1 MRWTFL
7 AGPVVCLVLSLPC
20 PVTAQP
26 SEAAVPPLDVDAA
39 EEVTAPPNPAG
50 TSAEDSPTPEA
61 TSSVDTSSADAAPAR
76 TTVVRGRTPPPP
88 ESPERRDPTGAITII
103 DARERAGEARDTA
116 ELLVGSVGLA
126 VQDSGGYGQSKSLVV
141 RGASSNGV
149 LVFLDGIPLNGA
161 GGLSDLSLI
170 PSALVERFEVLR
182 GGAGA
187 RYGSGGLGGAVN
199 IITRAPGPNL
209 RTSGEVTYGSWNTA
223 LGHVA
228 ATGTL
233 LGGQAL
239 VLVHGGRS
247 DGDFAYD
254 VDDLPAV
261 DGNPQVT
268 ERRARNNA
276 QGGGALL
283 RYRRRLAGGSRLD
296 ALAELSVEERAIPG
310 TVQNPQSTGDQE
322 LGRLALGLRWSGV
335 LDGLG
340 QGSARGFFRRDALE
354 VTGRIPGAGGAQR
367 HSVGGVE
374 LEGRR
379 PLGEHQSLT
388 VTVATSGESVTQAE
402 NAQAAAWLR
411 ASVMAMDE
419 LRLFDGVLDV
429 VPSMR
434 LERVGPY
441 WLLSP
446 KLGAAVELGR
456 GFGLR
461 ANAGQSHRAPSFL
474 ELYIRQGTLLPNP
487 GLKPERALYADAA
500 VMWRSGRVSSEDET
514 PRWSVTAG
522 GFAALYENLIAYE
535 LYPPLM
541 ARPYNFDTARVW
553 GLELEGEA
561 RPFPWLL
568 ASTGYTWLR
577 TENRYGDPRF
587 FGKDLPYRPRH
598 KWVGRVRAG
607 PDWLNGRAEVLY
619 QSAQLINRTGSLDL
633 PSRTLVSAGASS
645 TFLRKPDVTVSV
657 ELKNLLDV
665 RTFDFTGFPLPGRA
679 VYVTLAMALEPGAS
693 SASTPPQEP
702 HASPASPVP

>member
-7 AGPVVCLVLSLPC
+7 AGPVVCLALSLPC
-20 PVTAQP
+20 PVRAQP
-26 SEAAVPPLDVDAA
+26 PEAAAPSPVVDTA
-39 EEVTAPPNPAG
+39 EEP
-50 TSAEDSPTPEA
+50 
-61 TSSVDTSSADAAPAR
+61 APAASR

-88 ESPERRDPTGAITII
+88 ESPERRDPTGAITVI

-170 PSALVERFEVLR
+170 PAALVERFEVLR

-209 RTSGEVTYGSWNTA
+209 RASGEVTYGSWNTA
-223 LGHVA
+223 LGHMA
-228 ATGTL
+228 ATGPL

-239 VLVHGGRS
+239 LLVHGGRS

-261 DGNPQVT
+261 EGNPQVS
-268 ERRARNNA
+268 ERRARNQA

-296 ALAELSVEERAIPG
+296 ALAELSLEERAIPG

-335 LDGLG
+335 LGGVG
-340 QGSARGFFRRDALE
+340 QGSARGFFRRDGLE
-354 VTGRIPGAGGAQR
+354 VTGHIPGAGGAQR
-367 HSVGGVE
+367 HAVGGVE

-388 VTVATSGESVTQAE
+388 VTVAASGERVTQAE
-402 NAQAAAWLR
+402 NAQSAAWWR

-419 LRLFDGVLDV
+419 VRLLGGALDV
-429 VPSMR
+429 VPSLR

-446 KLGAAVELGR
+446 KLGASVELGH

-500 VMWRSGRVSSEDET
+500 VTWQSGAGAAEGAA
-514 PRWSVTAG
+514 PRWQLTAG

-535 LYPPLM
+535 LYPPMM
-541 ARPYNFDTARVW
+541 ARPYNFDSARVW

-561 RPFPWLL
+561 RPFSWLL
-568 ASTGYTWLR
+568 ASTSYTWLR

-607 PDWLNGRAEVLY
+607 PDWLNAHAEVLY
-619 QSAQLINRTGSLDL
+619 QSAQHINRTGSLGL
-633 PSRTLVSAGASS
+633 PSRTLVIAGASS
-645 TFLRKPDVTVSV
+645 TVLQGPEVTVSV
-657 ELKNLLDV
+657 ELKNLLDA

-679 VYVTLAMALEPGAS
+679 AYVTLAVAFEPGLPPPS
-693 SASTPPQEP
+693 PSPQEP

>member
-7 AGPVVCLVLSLPC
+7 AGPVVCLALSLPR
-20 PVTAQP
+20 PAGAQP
-26 SEAAVPPLDVDAA
+26 SEAEATPPSVDAA
-39 EEVTAPPNPAG
+39 EEAPKPPTQAG
-50 TSAEDSPTPEA
+50 TSAEDSPAPEA
-61 TSSVDTSSADAAPAR
+61 TPAVDTSSADATPAR

-88 ESPERRDPTGAITII
+88 ESPERRDPTGAITVI

-170 PSALVERFEVLR
+170 PAALVERFEVLR

-228 ATGTL
+228 ATGPL

-261 DGNPQVT
+261 DGNPPVT

-296 ALAELSVEERAIPG
+296 ALAELSVENRAIPG

-322 LGRLALGLRWSGV
+322 LGRLALGLRWFGV

-402 NAQAAAWLR
+402 NAQAAAWWR

-446 KLGAAVELGR
+446 KLGASVELGR

-500 VMWRSGRVSSEDET
+500 AMWRSGRVSREDET

-587 FGKDLPYRPRH
+587 FGKDLPNRPRH

-645 TFLRKPDVTVSV
+645 TFLHKPEVTVSV

-693 SASTPPQEP
+693 STATPPHEP